1 MVTSQCCQ
9 CLKTVQCSKAG
20 KLMANDLEKVRK
32 EASWS
37 NVRLYPRICMEGV
50 KNHDIPHPGYMMSW
64 PRFKLST
71 FK

>member
-1 MVTSQCCQ
+1 
-9 CLKTVQCSKAG
+9 
-20 KLMANDLEKVRK
+20 MANDLEKVRK